1 MQIETL
7 VKMANQIGA
16 FFEAM
21 PDHAEAVDGIADHL
35 RKFWEPRMRE
45 ALIAQIDDV
54 ATQQLHDIVR
64 EAVKANLAMLAT
76 KKVTPRN

>member
-7 VKMANQIGA
+7 IKMANQIGA

-35 RKFWEPRMRE
+35 RKFWEPRMRRELLAHVDAHGSGAISPIVAE
-45 ALIAQIDDV
+45 ALARHRGE
-54 ATQQLHDIVR
+54 LG
-64 EAVKANLAMLAT
+64 
-76 KKVTPRN
+76 

>member
-1 MQIETL
+1 
-7 VKMANQIGA
+7 
-16 FFEAM
+16 
-21 PDHAEAVDGIADHL
+21 
-35 RKFWEPRMRE
+35 MRE

>member
-1 MQIETL
+1 MEINHL
-7 VKMANQIGA
+7 VGMANRIGD
-16 FFEAM
+16 FFQSMPNREEAK
-21 PDHAEAVDGIADHL
+21 DG
-35 RKFWEPRMRE
+35 
-45 ALIAQIDDV
+45 V